1 MKLENTITLY
11 RFSKALYEAYSNNED
26 VVIDKEIVNEL
37 YNEVIEAQ
45 AVKENYDDFV
55 NLKKDV
61 ENDIENAIDDAS
73 RTLRREIM
81 NIITDSLDD
90 VVDIKHIHL

>member
-1 MKLENTITLY
+1 MKLENTITL
-11 RFSKALYEAYSNNED
+11 RSFSKALYEAYSNNED
-26 VVIDKEIVNEL
+26 VVIGKEFVNEL
-37 YNEVIEAQ
+37 YNEVAD
-45 AVKENYDDFV
+45 ALTVKENYDDFV

-81 NIITDSLDD
+81 NIITDSLDEA
-90 VVDIKHIHL
+90 VNVKHIHL

>member
-11 RFSKALYEAYSNNED
+11 RFSKALYKAYSNNED
-26 VVIDKEIVNEL
+26 VVIDKESVNEL

-55 NLKKDV
+55 SLKKDV
-61 ENDIENAIDDAS
+61 ENDIENAIDDTS
-73 RTLRREIM
+73 RSLRREIM
-81 NIITDSLDD
+81 NIISDSLDEI
-90 VVDIKHIHL
+90 VDIKRLHL

>member
-1 MKLENTITLY
+1 MKIENTITL
-11 RFSKALYEAYSNNED
+11 RSFSKALYEAYSNNED
-26 VVIDKEIVNEL
+26 IVIGKEFVNEL
-37 YNEVIEAQ
+37 YNEVADAL

-73 RTLRREIM
+73 RDLRREIM
-81 NIITDSLDD
+81 SIIFDSVNGIVD
-90 VVDIKHIHL
+90 VKHL